1 MAAGADQRYTALFAV
16 ARAVGKSMS
25 ELNTRLRTFLL
36 VAQFGSFRRVA
47 DEMNVTQA
55 AVTAR
60 IKSLEYWLGF
70 EVFDRSRR
78 GVTLTP
84 QGDRFLEYAR
94 RSVTAAEQGREDARQ
109 AKTFRGHLR
118 FMSQYFLLEGITLDW
133 LGWMEKRA
141 PDVAITV
148 DCSNSWIAARDIN
161 AGLLDL
167 AVGYQSKTV
176 PGVKFEPLFTERL
189 VLVTSF
195 PEDSDWRGNYI
206 PTDWD
211 DAFIMEQAHIMETQE
226 TEYRIRS
233 AFVDVVRMLLSR
245 LHCSGYLVER
255 VATPLIDAGKIR
267 LVENMPV
274 FERPAHAIYPL
285 APVNAELLDI
295 ALEGLRETA
304 KGITVI

>member
-1 MAAGADQRYTALFAV
+1 
-16 ARAVGKSMS
+16 MS
-25 ELNTRLRTFLL
+25 DLNTRLRTFLL

-94 RSVTAAEQGREDARQ
+94 RSVIAAEQGREDARQ

-118 FMSQYFLLEGITLDW
+118 FMSQYLLLEAITLDW
-133 LGWMEKRA
+133 LGWMDKHA

-148 DCSNSWIAARDIN
+148 DSSNSWIASRDIS

-167 AVGYQSKTV
+167 AVGYQTKTV
-176 PGVKFEPLFTERL
+176 PGVKFEPLFNEKL
-189 VLVTSF
+189 LLVTSF
-195 PEDSDWRGNYI
+195 PLGSDWRENYI

-211 DAFIMEQAHIMETQE
+211 DAIIMEQRHFMETLE
-226 TEYRIRS
+226 TEYRIRA
-233 AFVDVVRMLLSR
+233 AFIDLVRMMLSR
-245 LHCSGYLVER
+245 MHCSGYMVER
-255 VATPLIDAGKIR
+255 VAIPLMEAGKIR
-267 LVENMPV
+267 LVEDMPV

-285 APVNAELLDI
+285 APTNPEMLEI
-295 ALEGLRETA
+295 ALQGLRETA
-304 KGITVI
+304 RKNFGI